1 MAWTRRK
8 PGSGSSSSAP
18 LYISLAVVAAAAVAG
33 VFWYRGRGSE
43 PEPQDLAQLNA
54 TGPASEP
61 VRSVP
66 PLALPDLD
74 ASDAFLRDVV
84 SSLSSHPQLA
94 RWLVTDELARRFVLS
109 VVEMAGGRSP
119 RAHVQCLIPPD
130 APGVRESGE
139 GLTVDPEAYR
149 RYDLLAETFASL
161 DTDGTAVLYHQ
172 LHPLFEEA
180 YAELGIPG
188 GSFDEA
194 MELAV
199 QNVISAQGAT
209 GTLAVRPN
217 ESVYEFVDPELEA
230 RSPVEKH
237 LIRMGPEN
245 AGRIQGKLLEI
256 WGAIEVLRSVAPRP

>member
-1 MAWTRRK
+1 V
-8 PGSGSSSSAP
+8 
-18 LYISLAVVAAAAVAG
+18 LAVVAVAAVAG
-33 VFWYRGRGSE
+33 VLWYRTRGSE
-43 PEPQDLAQLNA
+43 PEPQGLAQLNA
-54 TGPASEP
+54 TGPTAEP
-61 VRSVP
+61 APSVP

-74 ASDAFLRDVV
+74 ASDAFLRDVIG
-84 SSLSSHPQLA
+84 SLSAHPQVA

-109 VVEMAGGRSP
+109 VVELAGGRSP
-119 RAHVQCLIPPD
+119 RAHLQFLIPPD

-139 GLTVDPEAYR
+139 GLAVDPEAYR

-172 LHPLFEEA
+172 LHPLFVEA
-180 YAELGIPG
+180 YGELGIPG

-199 QNVISAQGAT
+199 RNVLSAQGVP
-209 GTLAVRPN
+209 GSLAVRLN

-245 AGRIQGKLLEI
+245 AGRVQTKLRDI
-256 WGAIEVLRSVAPRP
+256 WGAINALQGAATTRP